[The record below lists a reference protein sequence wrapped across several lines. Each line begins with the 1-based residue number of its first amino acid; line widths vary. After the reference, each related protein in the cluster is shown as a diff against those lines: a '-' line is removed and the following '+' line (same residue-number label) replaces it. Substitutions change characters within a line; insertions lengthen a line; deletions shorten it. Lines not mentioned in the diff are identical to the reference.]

1 MYYPNGIE
9 RPKTFQI
16 PEIIRQVEFSDEE
29 FAECSNE
36 NPIKVFYQDQLL
48 IINESYPICKYY
60 PQIYQPGLGIMIN
73 NSIHSITVSNV
84 TGEMLSEDNV
94 CCSERKRS
102 FFQDT
107 MIAWITDA
115 GGINTAIEC
124 YEVLRIMMFKKPK
137 VVVTN
142 EGVLIFYTDTSII
155 GMISNELTSSCAQI
169 DEIAN
174 GIEDSRIKSI
184 KSIYSKD
191 GKTFIKFLNKNGNV
205 IKKEFQLKCNIDLLC
220 EEPITLVID

>member
-9 RPKTFQI
+9 RPETFQI
-16 PEIIRQVEFSDEE
+16 PEIIRQVEFSDKE
-29 FAECSNE
+29 FSECSNE
-36 NPIKVFYQDQLL
+36 NPIKVFHKGELL
-48 IINESYPICKYY
+48 IIKESYPICKYY
-60 PQIYQPGLGIMIN
+60 PKTYQPGLGIMIN
-73 NSIHSITVSNV
+73 NLIYSITVSNV
-84 TGEMLSEDNV
+84 TGEILSESNAVGGD
-94 CCSERKRS
+94 EKRE
-102 FFQDT
+102 FFQDMT
-107 MIAWITDA
+107 LAWITDL
-115 GGINTAIEC
+115 NVKNVSIELD
-124 YEVLRIMMFKKPK
+124 ESLRLMLFKKPK

-184 KSIYSKD
+184 KSIYNKD

-205 IKKEFQLKCNIDLLC
+205 IKKEFQLKCNIDLLG